1 LVIIWSINV
10 ELTKFAEMNITKILT
25 IVFYMASIGLAYF
38 LIDGIAHDIKQEKL
52 IKSIEAKVIN
62 KLMQIR
68 DAEISYQVSNGVF
81 TSDWD
86 KLVNFVDT
94 GTIYITERKETII
107 TLDYGADSIV
117 VQIDTLGS
125 VPVKDSLFSADFDFK
140 QLPFVP
146 NSDKKYL
153 IWADKINKSGV
164 MVDVIEV
171 VDPSPVDPTRRED
184 NEIKNRKPLRFG
196 SRTDVTTAGNW
207 E

>member
-1 LVIIWSINV
+1 
-10 ELTKFAEMNITKILT
+10 MNLTKILT
-25 IVFYMASIGLAYF
+25 IVFYLISIGLAYF
-38 LIDGIAHDIKQEKL
+38 LVSGIAHDIEEEKM
-52 IKSIEAKVIN
+52 IRSVEVKVID
-62 KLMQIR
+62 KLMKIR
-68 DAEISYQVSNGVF
+68 DAEIAYQVAKGVF

-94 GTIYITERKETII
+94 GAIYITERKETII
-107 TLDYGADSIV
+107 RLDYGADSV
-117 VQIDTLGS
+117 YVQIDTLGS
-125 VPVKDSLFSADFDFK
+125 VPVKDSLFSADFDAES
-140 QLPFVP
+140 LPFVP
-146 NSDKKYL
+146 DSDKKFQ

-171 VDPSPVDPTRRED
+171 VDPDPVDPTRSEE

>member
-1 LVIIWSINV
+1 MNV
-10 ELTKFAEMNITKILT
+10 TKILT
-25 IVFYMASIGLAYF
+25 IVFYLVSIGLAYF
-38 LIDGIAHDIKQEKL
+38 LVSGIANDIEQEKV
-52 IKSIEAKVIN
+52 IRSVEAKVID

-68 DAEISYQVSNGVF
+68 DAQQAYRSVNGAF

-94 GTIYITERKETII
+94 GVLYITERKETVIQ
-107 TLDYGADSIV
+107 LDYGADSV
-117 VQIDTLGS
+117 SVEIDTLGS
-125 VPVKDSLFSADFDFK
+125 VPVKDSLYSSDF
-140 QLPFVP
+140 QVNRLPYVP
-146 NSDKKYL
+146 DSDKKFL

-164 MVDVIEV
+164 MVDVIEI
-171 VDPSPVDPTRRED
+171 VDPDPVDPTRNEE

>member
-1 LVIIWSINV
+1 MNV
-10 ELTKFAEMNITKILT
+10 TKILT
-25 IVFYMASIGLAYF
+25 IVFYLVSIGLAYF
-38 LIDGIAHDIKQEKL
+38 LVSGIANDIEQEKV
-52 IKSIEAKVIN
+52 IRSVEAKVIN

-68 DAEISYQVSNGVF
+68 EAQQAYRSVNGAF

-94 GTIYITERKETII
+94 GVLYITERKETVIQ
-107 TLDYGADSIV
+107 LDYGADSISV
-117 VQIDTLGS
+117 EIDTLGS
-125 VPVKDSLFSADFDFK
+125 VQVKDSLYSSDFQVDR
-140 QLPFVP
+140 LPYVP
-146 NSDKKYL
+146 DSDKKFL

-164 MVDVIEV
+164 MVDVIEI
-171 VDPSPVDPTRRED
+171 VDPDPVDPTRNEE